1 MPEPTL
7 HAAGPVDLDALDAFL
22 LSDRAPEGSM
32 GLSDLDGFLAG
43 IAVGPELVMPSEWL
57 PVVWGGAEPA
67 FERVEEAR
75 SILGTIMGRYNEVVR
90 ALGAAPDEFDP
101 LFWEGPDDGRI
112 VVIDWASGFL
122 DAGALRPDAWG
133 PLIRH
138 SEAGVLM
145 LPLLVLGADDPE
157 RPPFG
162 ARPPPGARSRDCTP
176 VGRRSSRTARRTSTA
191 SGGNVAPAQARVAAD
206 GARPGS
212 RPGDGGHDLAASLNV
227 KGAQPRLRVSR
238 RL

>member
-22 LSDRAPEGSM
+22 LSDRAPEDSM

-67 FERVEEAR
+67 FESVEEAR
-75 SILGTIMGRYNEVVR
+75 SILGTIMGRYNEIVR

-112 VVIDWASGFL
+112 VVTDWAAGFL
-122 DAGALRPDAWG
+122 DAVALRPDAWG

-162 ARPPPGARSRDCTP
+162 ARPLPRGEIERLH
-176 VGRRSSRTARRTSTA
+176 
-191 SGGNVAPAQARVAAD
+191 AD
-206 GARPGS
+206 GAEIIPDCVVGIHGFWRERRARPGAGGAGR
-212 RPGDGGHDLAASLNV
+212 RPAGIAA
-227 KGAQPRLRVSR
+227 R
-238 RL
+238 RRKR